1 MSSTEKRINIVIVGA
16 GVVGCCI
23 ARELAHWDIDVLVL
37 EATNDIANG
46 ATRAN
51 SGIVHAG
58 FDPQPG
64 TLKAQFNL
72 KGSQLFPSWAEKL
85 GFTYQRNGSLVLAF
99 NDSDI
104 AKLHSLYK
112 RGRANGVKEL
122 QLLDANEVLSLEPA
136 LSKTVRGALLAPT
149 GAICDPY
156 EVALR
161 ALKMQSA
168 MVSNSN

>member
-72 KGSQLFPSWAEKL
+72 KGVSTISKL
-85 GFTYQRNGSLVLAF
+85 GRKAWFYIS
-99 NDSDI
+99 
-104 AKLHSLYK
+104 
-112 RGRANGVKEL
+112 KEWFISSSF
-122 QLLDANEVLSLEPA
+122 Q
-136 LSKTVRGALLAPT
+136 
-149 GAICDPY
+149 
-156 EVALR
+156 
-161 ALKMQSA
+161 
-168 MVSNSN
+168 